1 MSINSGYIPTLFV
14 DLLGNTD
21 AARNLRG
28 ANVFFIDSTTAQPVE
43 VDAVTL
49 TIEDSE
55 GTTQAVLYDVS
66 VPPVVFDD
74 VSGLYS
80 VDSIDVSGYPSGDIT
95 LNWEGTLDGYSY
107 TSTQTVNYQSAPSM
121 VFVNGYTQSV
131 NDYKVVLGQAKTL
144 TIKLQD
150 ALSNPIT
157 TASVRAGVLDYINGG
172 VVEYFSASLV
182 SAGTG
187 IWSFTNTFNSGTYTS
202 ALRRYELFWEV
213 NIASQGYTE
222 VLKSRT
228 PLEVYGT
235 IGSVTTGNQTN
246 CSNQQIRETFPN
258 IDELLTNYSPN
269 QAERELILNRARV
282 EASIL
287 INENF
292 KNTRH
297 SKNVALLEILEVYSV
312 YRDLLLKSH
321 SFANFA
327 INDGQLKLL
336 NTKIA
341 EIYNKLNGTIGL
353 RIGPRGYNTYSKFV
367 KR

>member
-1 MSINSGYIPTLFV
+1 MSILTNYHGSLFV
-14 DLLGNTD
+14 DLLGNVD
-21 AARNLRG
+21 SERHLRG
-28 ANVFFIDSTTAQPVE
+28 ANIYFIDSVTADVIE
-43 VDAVTL
+43 MDSVTL
-49 TIEDSE
+49 EIVDSE
-55 GTTQAVLYDVS
+55 GTTQAVLYDGS
-66 VPPVVFDD
+66 VPPVVFDE

-80 VDSIDVSGYPSGDIT
+80 VDSIDVSGYPSGAIT
-95 LNWEGTLDGYSY
+95 LNWENVLDGYSY

-157 TASVRAGVLDYINGG
+157 SAVVRAGVLDYINGG
-172 VVEYFSASLV
+172 VVEYFAASLV

-187 IWSFTNTFNSGTYTS
+187 IWSFTNTFNSGTYTT

-213 NIASQGYTE
+213 NINSQGYTE

-258 IDELLTNYSPN
+258 IDDILTNYSAN

-297 SKNVALLEILEVYSV
+297 SKNVALLEILEII
-312 YRDLLLKSH
+312 KNP
-321 SFANFA
+321 A
-327 INDGQLKLL
+327 G
-336 NTKIA
+336 
-341 EIYNKLNGTIGL
+341 
-353 RIGPRGYNTYSKFV
+353 
-367 KR
+367 